1 MAPSLLVIGG
11 TSVKGSWPIVFA
23 GIIKFL
29 RPGEPAP
36 TVSVAVMV
44 ADVKLTVAA

>member
-1 MAPSLLVIGG
+1 M
-11 TSVKGSWPIVFA
+11 KGASPTVFA

-29 RPGEPAP
+29 RPGEPGP

-44 ADVKLTVAA
+44 ADVKLAVAA